1 MWVVKK
7 CEICSAPATVF
18 LTQII
23 NGKST
28 KFCLCAKCALERG
41 LLDPDACDLAEKLFP
56 NLQGQY
62 GKEGAAGPA
71 VPIPALQSLPLTS
84 CPIWSFTLQ
93 DYKNV
98 GRLGC
103 SECYNVFEEEI
114 LPLLTQI
121 QPDSHHHGKTPER
134 AEKRETETH
143 TISDLEQQL
152 SLAVA
157 REDYERAAKLRD
169 QIKQLRTPT
178 N

>member
-1 MWVVKK
+1 MTVVKK
-7 CEICSAPATVF
+7 CEICASPATVF

-28 KFCLCAKCALERG
+28 KFCLCAKCAQERG
-41 LLDPDACDLAEKLFP
+41 LLDPDAFDLAEKLFP
-56 NLQGQY
+56 NLQGQFS
-62 GKEGAAGPA
+62 KESSADGGAA
-71 VPIPALQSLPLTS
+71 IPALQSLPLTS
-84 CPIWSFTLQ
+84 CPICAFTLQ

-114 LPLLTQI
+114 LPLLAQI
-121 QPDSHHHGKTPER
+121 QPDSQHRGKTPVK
-134 AEKRETETH
+134 AKKRETKTH
-143 TISDLEQQL
+143 AISDLEQQL

>member
-1 MWVVKK
+1 MRVVKK

-28 KFCLCAKCALERG
+28 KFCLCAKCAQERG
-41 LLDPDACDLAEKLFP
+41 LLDPDAFDLAEKLFP
-56 NLQGQY
+56 NLQGQF

-71 VPIPALQSLPLTS
+71 AP
-84 CPIWSFTLQ
+84 SFTLQ